1 MIETARAVIMWLP
14 ILIQAMKAIEEA
26 IPGQGKGEQ
35 KLAAVRGILEGIAS
49 ATNSATFS
57 ALWPMLEGAAKV
69 LVTTFNAT
77 GIFSRGSR

>member
-35 KLAAVRGILEGIAS
+35 KLAAVRGILEGVAA
-49 ATNSATFS
+49 ATNSATF
-57 ALWPMLEGAAKV
+57 ATLWPMLEGAARV
-69 LVTTFNAT
+69 LVTAFNAT
-77 GIFSRGSR
+77 GIFQRGSR